1 MQGKTVL
8 AAELPV
14 PESVLLWSMRAWVI
28 GHCRR
33 LDVSSRIERVLAQLG
48 ASEAAHDLN
57 GFMWALRQGA
67 LRTIEINCVC
77 HPEVSLDEGM
87 LLALFALQ
95 QQEDHDDAYTVL
107 SGLVTERAAIAASE
121 SSQRVALLFAVAGN
135 SLSTLSFIRVRS
147 LAEHASTRRAGYL
160 H

>member
-1 MQGKTVL
+1 MQGKTVP

-14 PESVLLWSMRAWVI
+14 PENALLWSMRAWVI

-33 LDVSSRIERVLAQLG
+33 LDVYGRIEGVLAQLG

-77 HPEVSLDEGM
+77 HKEVSLDEHT
-87 LLALFALQ
+87 LLDLFAQQ
-95 QQEDHDDAYTVL
+95 QQEDHEDAYTIL

-121 SSQRVALLFAVAGN
+121 SSQRVALLLAVAGN
-135 SLSTLSFIRVRS
+135 ILCRPSSARVRS
-147 LAEHASTRRAGYL
+147 LTEYAGARQAGYL